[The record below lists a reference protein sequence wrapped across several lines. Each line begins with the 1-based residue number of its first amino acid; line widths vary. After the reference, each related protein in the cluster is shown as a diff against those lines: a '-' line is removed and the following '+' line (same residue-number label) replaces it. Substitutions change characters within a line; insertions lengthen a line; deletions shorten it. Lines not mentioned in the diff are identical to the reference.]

1 MRSAVLLVVLATSLV
16 ACDKAPTAHTTAA
29 AVQSPPG
36 SAQIA
41 AIAALSSCS
50 RENWAHRGV
59 APLSYIQGVALVY
72 AKSVC
77 QASRPDVL
85 VVSAAR
91 GSSGQ
96 QSENS
101 DALAWYQSQFSA
113 AGMSNDAS
121 GLDTLR
127 HLYTLL
133 ISLGMQE
140 SSGKYC
146 VGRDRSENFS
156 TADSAEAGL
165 LQTSWGAHTRQST
178 LPGLFIHYRA
188 DPAACWLSAFQAP
201 DIQCSEWDA
210 KTWGTGEG
218 AEWQRWTK
226 ECPAFAVEYGAVVMR
241 VNGGGKGEF
250 GPLRSHAAEVRPEC
264 DSMLSDVQ
272 KAVQSN
278 PALCS
283 SLE

>member
-1 MRSAVLLVVLATSLV
+1 MRSAVLLGILTASLV
-16 ACDKAPTAHTTAA
+16 ACDKAPTTHTAAA
-29 AVQSPPG
+29 AVQPPSPA
-36 SAQIA
+36 SQIA
-41 AIAALSSCS
+41 AIAAQSSCS
-50 RENWAHRGV
+50 RVNWTHRGL
-59 APLSYIQGVALVY
+59 APLSYVQGVALVC
-72 AKSVC
+72 AKAVC
-77 QASRPDVL
+77 QATRPDVL

-91 GSSGQ
+91 GPSGQ
-96 QSENS
+96 QSDHT

-113 AGMSNDAS
+113 HGMSNESS

-127 HLYTLL
+127 HVYTLL

-165 LQTSWGAHTRQST
+165 LQTSWGAHSRQSA

-188 DPAACWLSAFQAP
+188 DPAACWLSAFQSP

-210 KTWGTGEG
+210 QTWGTGEG

-241 VNGGGKGEF
+241 VDGGAKGEF
-250 GPLRSHAAEVRPEC
+250 GPLRSHAAEIRREC
-264 DSMLSDVQ
+264 DSMLSEVQ